1 MPLTLILRDCVHEV
15 FVSGA
20 FRVSVNS
27 RFKVLIESEVLSFLY
42 DNKDRRQVS
51 VFENNKK
58 GTFFFV
64 LLDVQEWPRHPPVV
78 SS

>member
-1 MPLTLILRDCVHEV
+1 M
-15 FVSGA
+15 
-20 FRVSVNS
+20 NS

-42 DNKDRRQVS
+42 DNKDRCQVS

-64 LLDVQEWPRHPPVV
+64 LSDVQEWPRHPPVV

>member
-1 MPLTLILRDCVHEV
+1 M
-15 FVSGA
+15 
-20 FRVSVNS
+20 NS

-42 DNKDRRQVS
+42 DNKDRCQVS